1 MSAEEQPRKS
11 MSDEKEIRALV
22 APPSNGASG
31 NGTSANGTPGNGT
44 GNGVPERVMVYPSF
58 AYGEE
63 EPEEPT
69 VPLSHYLWILKRR
82 RWEILS
88 FIAVSVVATAIVSA
102 RLAPVYESTATIDI
116 DRQEPSSVVGQDA
129 NRTAALNDSDQFLAT
144 QLKLIQSD
152 SVLRPV
158 AQRFRIPAKD
168 IENRSTDSATARAE
182 EAPIVLKRL
191 TVKRPPNTYLVLIS
205 YRSPDPHLAADVA
218 NGVAESFIENTYN
231 IRFRATAGLSTF
243 MEKQLEELKAKM
255 ERSSE
260 ALAGFEKELNVINPE
275 EKTSILSSRLL
286 QLNTE
291 YTNAQAERVRK
302 EAAND
307 SVRGGSLDAALGSEQ
322 GDQLRRLSDRIAET
336 RERFASVTSQY
347 GSGHPEYKKAAS
359 QLSELERQFE
369 ALKASIGQRV
379 ASDFH
384 QSQNRENMLK
394 TALAETKAEF
404 DQLNSRS
411 FEYKALKQEAE
422 SNKGLYEELIRK
434 IKEAGINSGFQ
445 NSSIRLADL
454 ARPAL
459 KPVFPDIKLNALLA
473 LLFSALIAVGSA
485 IMGDV
490 LDSTLKD
497 PEDIQRTLKTDV
509 LGSLPVVKP
518 WRNHIAQ
525 IVANGHGTPAPD
537 GASDAKDGK
546 ALVRRHAP
554 ISSYE
559 EAVRTLRD
567 SILLSDMARRPRSLL
582 MTSATPREG
591 KTTTVV
597 HLAIAHSNQKRKT
610 LLIDADLRRPGLHG
624 RLGLKNEAGLRDVI
638 TDDADWHGLLQKMED
653 YPYLDTLVAGR
664 SSQRAADQ
672 LGGVIQR
679 IIHEADK
686 EYDLILIDAPPLL
699 GFAEA
704 LQMAAIVD
712 GVVVVTLAG
721 QTNRNAV
728 RSVLTSLKRVKANVI
743 GMALNE
749 VRQDMS
755 DRYYY
760 YGYYGKYYS
769 KYYKP
774 TNA

>member
-1 MSAEEQPRKS
+1 MPPEGSG
-11 MSDEKEIRALV
+11 ALL
-22 APPSNGASG
+22 AGNGFGGNGTSG
-31 NGTSANGTPGNGT
+31 NGTSGNGT

-58 AYGEE
+58 AYGDE
-63 EPEEPT
+63 EPEEPA

-88 FIAVSVVATAIVSA
+88 FIAVSVVATIIVSA
-102 RLAPVYESTATIDI
+102 RLTPVYESTATIDI
-116 DRQEPSSVVGQDA
+116 DRQEPSTVVGQDSSRA
-129 NRTAALNDSDQFLAT
+129 AALNDSDQFLAT

-158 AQRFRIPAKD
+158 AQRFKIRAQD
-168 IENRSTDSATARAE
+168 IEDRGKDRTTARAE
-182 EAPIVLKRL
+182 EAPITLKRL

-205 YRSPDPHLAADVA
+205 YRSPNPQFAADVA
-218 NGVAESFIENTYN
+218 NGVAQSYIENTYN

-260 ALAGFEKELNVINPE
+260 ALAAFEKELNVINPE

-291 YTNAQAERVRK
+291 YTNAQADRVRK
-302 EAAND
+302 QAAYD
-307 SVRGGSLDAALGSEQ
+307 AVRGGSLDAALASEQ
-322 GDQLRRLSDRIAET
+322 GDQLRRLSDRLAEQ
-336 RERFASVTSQY
+336 REKFATVTSQY
-347 GSGHPEYKKAAS
+347 GQGHPEYKKAAS
-359 QLSELERQFE
+359 QLSELERQFD

-379 ASDFH
+379 AGDFR
-384 QSQNRENMLK
+384 QSENRENMLK
-394 TALAETKAEF
+394 SALAETKAEF
-404 DQLNSRS
+404 DQLNARS
-411 FEYKALKQEAE
+411 FEYRALKQEAE
-422 SNKGLYEELIRK
+422 SDKGLYEELIRK
-434 IKEAGINSGFQ
+434 IKEAGINSSFQ
-445 NSSIRLADL
+445 NSSIRLADF

-459 KPVFPDIKLNALLA
+459 KPVFPDVKLNALLA
-473 LLFSALIAVGSA
+473 LLFSALIGVGSA
-485 IMGDV
+485 IMADV
-490 LDSTLKD
+490 LDNTLRD

-518 WRNHIAQ
+518 WRNRVPRIG
-525 IVANGHGTPAPD
+525 VNGHGTASPD
-537 GASDAKDGK
+537 GAKDGVKESK

-554 ISSYE
+554 VSSYE
-559 EAVRTLRD
+559 EAIRTLRD
-567 SILLSDMARRPRSLL
+567 SILLSDLARRPRSLL
-582 MTSATPREG
+582 MTSAAPREG
-591 KTTTVV
+591 KTTTAV
-597 HLAIAHSNQKRKT
+597 HLAIAHSNQKRRT
-610 LLIDADLRRPGLHG
+610 LLLDADLRRPSIHN
-624 RLGLKNEAGLRDVI
+624 RLGLNNDAGLRDVI
-638 TDDADWHGLLQKMED
+638 TDGADWRSLVQKLDE
-653 YPYLDTLVAGR
+653 YPNLDTLVAGR

-672 LGGVIQR
+672 LGSVVER
-679 IIHEADK
+679 IITEGEKD
-686 EYDLILIDAPPLL
+686 YDLILVDAPPLL

-769 KYYKP
+769 KYYK
-774 TNA
+774 TANG